1 MAARLIAFILYL
13 PAILAVGALV
23 PRTVQIGMHGNPA
36 GLYGFLYA
44 GVVIL
49 LCLRAARVLKGL
61 TIRPWVDVVLLAIVD
76 GLLVFLALT
85 SR

>member
-1 MAARLIAFILYL
+1 MAARLIAFVLYV

-23 PRTVQIGMHGNPA
+23 PRTVQIAARGNWA
-36 GLYGFLYA
+36 GLYGLLYA

-49 LCLRAARVLKGL
+49 LCRRAVRVLKGL
-61 TIRPWVDVVLLAIVD
+61 TSRPWVDAVLLAIID
-76 GLLVFLALT
+76 GLMAFLALT